1 MERAQA
7 LKQIAEEASRGDLVF
22 PTNTALMLKIRQSLD
37 DPNCSVDQAARL
49 IQAEPLLSAR
59 SVAVAN
65 SVVYNRMGREVVD
78 VKTALNRIGFATMR
92 SLVMALLTRQMAG
105 APSSPKQ
112 KQMADLLW
120 EHTAHVAALAR
131 VIAKR
136 VTHQNPDVAF
146 FAALVHKIGGFYMI
160 SRAKDFP
167 ALLEIGRP
175 MLVVAGDGDEEG
187 QDLDV
192 AVERD
197 LAMAVLRKLEVPA
210 AIIAGIADYWRG
222 MLSIP
227 AESLGDTLLLAD
239 YLSPVASPLRY
250 ADATTPEEDAIH
262 IDMIA
267 GEALLSE
274 ILEES
279 ADEVNSLMQS
289 LRI

>member
-1 MERAQA
+1 MERVQA

-22 PTNTALMLKIRQSLD
+22 PTNTALMLKIRQALD

-78 VKTALNRIGFATMR
+78 VKTAVNRIGFATMR

-160 SRAKDFP
+160 SRAKDYP
-167 ALLEIGRP
+167 ALLEVARP
-175 MLVVAGDGDEEG
+175 MMVVTGEGDEEG

-250 ADATTPEEDAIH
+250 ADAASPEEDAIH

>member
-7 LKQIAEEASRGDLVF
+7 LKQIADEASRGDLVF

-65 SVVYNRMGREVVD
+65 SVVYNRMGREVAD
-78 VKTALNRIGFATMR
+78 VKTAVNRIGFATMR

-120 EHTAHVAALAR
+120 EHTAHVAALSR

-146 FAALVHKIGGFYMI
+146 FAALVNKIGGFYMI

-167 ALLEIGRP
+167 ALLEIVRP
-175 MLVVAGDGDEEG
+175 VMVVTGDDDDEG

-197 LAMAVLRKLEVPA
+197 LALAVLRKLEVPTA
-210 AIIAGIADYWRG
+210 VISGIADYWRG

-250 ADATTPEEDAIH
+250 SDAGSKEEDAIH

-279 ADEVNSLMQS
+279 ADEVDSLMHS

>member
-78 VKTALNRIGFATMR
+78 VKTAVNRIGFATMR

-146 FAALVHKIGGFYMI
+146 FSALVHKIGGFYMI

>member
-1 MERAQA
+1 MERVQA

-22 PTNTALMLKIRQSLD
+22 PTNTALMLKIRQALD

-78 VKTALNRIGFATMR
+78 VKTAVNRIGFATMR

-136 VTHQNPDVAF
+136 VTRQNPDVAF

-160 SRAKDFP
+160 SRAKDYP
-167 ALLEIGRP
+167 ALLEVARP
-175 MLVVAGDGDEEG
+175 MMVVTGEGDEDG

-250 ADATTPEEDAIH
+250 ADAASPEEDAIH

>member
-78 VKTALNRIGFATMR
+78 VKTAVNRIGFATMR

-175 MLVVAGDGDEEG
+175 TLVVAGDGDEEG

>member
-1 MERAQA
+1 MERVQA
-7 LKQIAEEASRGDLVF
+7 LKQIADEASRGDLVF
-22 PTNTALMLKIRQSLD
+22 PTNTALMLKIRQALD

-78 VKTALNRIGFATMR
+78 VKTAVNRIGFATMR

-136 VTHQNPDVAF
+136 VTRQNPDVAF

-160 SRAKDFP
+160 SRAKDYP
-167 ALLEIGRP
+167 ALLEVARP
-175 MLVVAGDGDEEG
+175 MLVVTGEGDEEG

-210 AIIAGIADYWRG
+210 AIVAGIADYWRG

-250 ADATTPEEDAIH
+250 ADAASLEEDAIH

>member
-1 MERAQA
+1 MERVQA
-7 LKQIAEEASRGDLVF
+7 LKQIADEASRGDLVF
-22 PTNTALMLKIRQSLD
+22 PTNTALMLKIRQALD

-78 VKTALNRIGFATMR
+78 VKTAVNRIGFATMR

-136 VTHQNPDVAF
+136 VTRQNPDVAF

-160 SRAKDFP
+160 SRAKDYP
-167 ALLEIGRP
+167 ALLEVARP
-175 MLVVAGDGDEEG
+175 MLVVTGEGDEEG

-210 AIIAGIADYWRG
+210 AIVAGIADYWRG

-250 ADATTPEEDAIH
+250 ADAASPEEDAIH

>member
-1 MERAQA
+1 MERVQA

-22 PTNTALMLKIRQSLD
+22 PTNTALMLKIRQALD

-78 VKTALNRIGFATMR
+78 VKTAVNRIGFATMR

-160 SRAKDFP
+160 CRAKDYP
-167 ALLEIGRP
+167 ALLEVARP
-175 MLVVAGDGDEEG
+175 MMVVTGEGDEEG

-197 LAMAVLRKLEVPA
+197 LAMAVLRKLEVPV

-250 ADATTPEEDAIH
+250 ADAASPEEDAIH

>member
-1 MERAQA
+1 
-7 LKQIAEEASRGDLVF
+7 
-22 PTNTALMLKIRQSLD
+22 
-37 DPNCSVDQAARL
+37 
-49 IQAEPLLSAR
+49 
-59 SVAVAN
+59 
-65 SVVYNRMGREVVD
+65 VVYNRMGREVVD
-78 VKTALNRIGFATMR
+78 VKTAVNRIGFATMR